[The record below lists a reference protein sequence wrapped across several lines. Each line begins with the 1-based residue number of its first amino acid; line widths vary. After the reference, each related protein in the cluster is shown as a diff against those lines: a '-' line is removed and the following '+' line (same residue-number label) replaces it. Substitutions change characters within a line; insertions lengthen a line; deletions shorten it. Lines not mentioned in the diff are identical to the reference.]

1 MSELILS
8 QLKSKP
14 KPSRRE
20 ENMIL
25 VKLEKKDP
33 ALKDTPVALNIP
45 IKNKVE
51 EFLIDRSKI
60 LEKIKPAPSNLRKT
74 ETKTETKIKTDKLI
88 GSDAKTDSENTA
100 ITKIKKTKKLKLVT
114 IDGDTDKLPDKPRE
128 TKKPTETII
137 SGPKSLLDIKEI
149 TDKLPDADEKIII
162 KAPVYYQN
170 NREIFI
176 NFINGLF
183 DPYKKE
189 IEENLENYSCDKSN
203 DGDFQLLFHQKIVR
217 DYLNLYTP
225 YRGLLLYH
233 GLGSGK
239 TCSSIAIAEGFK
251 SEKQIFVMTP
261 ASLRINY
268 IEELKK
274 CGDLMYRKTQYW
286 EFVNI
291 KDKPELIEPLSSTL
305 NLSTKFIKDNN
316 VVWFVNIKE
325 KKSNYNLLNVEEKN
339 SLDKQLDEMIKNK
352 FKFINY
358 NGIRNS
364 HLNALTLNNTINP
377 FSNSVIII
385 DEAHN
390 FVSRIVNKIQK
401 QKKGDLSLSLS
412 TKLYDLLMRAE
423 NARIVL
429 LSGTPI
435 INYPNEIGI
444 TMNILRGKI
453 KIWKMKLSINEERKL
468 SQETI
473 TKIFKSYSITNNII
487 DYIEY
492 RATSSTLIITRNP
505 FGFFSLK
512 NEGDNY
518 KNYNGILAGADG
530 NIDDDTFL
538 KLITKVLE
546 KNRIKI
552 VSGSLDIELFNCLPD
567 NLDDFAEYF
576 IEGSDKKRTTIPKV
590 RNMNLFKRRIIG
602 LTSYFPDIESL
613 LPSYQKEKD
622 FYIKKIPMSQFQF
635 MIYEEARVQERKL
648 EMNNSKRKKGGN
660 EMYEESVS
668 TYRIFSR
675 AFCNFVFPRPDITR
689 PLPNDGKEL
698 SSVINETVD
707 FEFDTEGIKD
717 ETQLEYENE
726 LNDIAS
732 EFSDDKEEREERE
745 EREGR
750 ESKELSYPER
760 IKVALKKLEDE
771 KDKYLTPDA
780 LKMYSPKFLNIL
792 DNIKDPSYVGLH
804 LMYSQFRTL
813 EGIGIFSLVLKS
825 NGFAQFKLKKD
836 GEWKIDIPLEDRGK
850 PTFVLYTGTETSEEK
865 EIIRN
870 IFNGDWEMI
879 PKSLREELEKISSN
893 NNFGEIIKVIMI
905 TASGAE
911 GISLKNVR
919 WVHLTDPYWHPVRLE
934 QVIGRARRICSH
946 KDLPPE
952 LRTVKVFL
960 YLMTFSDEQLSS
972 DLYKELRLKDKSK
985 LDYYKN
991 SEGDYI
997 LCGEKEK
1004 DKLKK
1009 EGYFCQQI
1017 PFTSDETLYEI
1028 STIKQNINKEILKNV
1043 KEAAIDCNIHRSFGG
1058 KDGLNCFSFGTVN
1071 SNKFSYNPSISNE
1084 EKDNI
1089 TDINKKQLTFKAVKV
1104 NIKDIGDVA
1113 LNRDTGDVYTLQSYI
1128 DKNPIQIGTLKKKKN
1143 QETGNEDY
1151 VFTRI

>member
-1 MSELILS
+1 MSESILS
-8 QLKSKP
+8 QLKNKP
-14 KPSRRE
+14 KPATQQ
-20 ENMIL
+20 ENKIL
-25 VKLEKKDP
+25 VKLEKKEP
-33 ALKDTPVALNIP
+33 ALKDNPIQLNIP
-45 IKNKVE
+45 IQNKIGDSS
-51 EFLIDRSKI
+51 IDRSRI
-60 LEKIKPAPSNLRKT
+60 LERLKGVSKTIYDKSKT
-74 ETKTETKIKTDKLI
+74 EPIKIESKKQETTDKTDKP
-88 GSDAKTDSENTA
+88 S
-100 ITKIKKTKKLKLVT
+100 ITPGKKSKKLKLVT
-114 IDGDTDKLPDKPRE
+114 VDGDEDKKPDKPRS
-128 TKKPTETII
+128 TKKPTEKVI
-137 SGPKSLLDIKEI
+137 SAPKTLLEFKEI
-149 TDKLPDADEKIII
+149 SERLPEPVEKIII
-162 KAPVYYQN
+162 KAPAYYQN

-176 NFINGLF
+176 NFINSLF
-183 DPYKKE
+183 EPYKKE
-189 IEENLENYSCDKSN
+189 IEENLENYSCDRAGSS
-203 DGDFQLLFHQKIVR
+203 DFQLLFHQKIVR

-251 SEKQIFVMTP
+251 SDKQIFVMTP
-261 ASLRINY
+261 ASLRTNY

-274 CGDLMYRKTQYW
+274 CGDLIYRKTQYW
-286 EFVNI
+286 EFISI
-291 KDKPELIEPLSSTL
+291 KDKPDLLEPLSAAL
-305 NLSTKFIKDNN
+305 NLTTKYIKDNKGAWLVN
-316 VVWFVNIKE
+316 VKE
-325 KKSNYNLLNVEEKN
+325 KTSNYESLSSEEKGN
-339 SLDKQLDEMIKNK
+339 LDKQLDEMIKNK

-358 NGIRNS
+358 NGMRNS
-364 HLNALTLNNTINP
+364 HLNTLTLNNTINP
-377 FSNSVIII
+377 FSNSVVII

-401 QKKGDLSLSLS
+401 QKKGNLSATLS

-453 KIWKMKLSINEERKL
+453 KTWKMKLSISEERKL

-473 TKIFKSYSITNNII
+473 TKIFKSYTLTNNII

-492 RATSSTLIITRNP
+492 KATSSTLVITRNP
-505 FGFFSLK
+505 FGFYALK
-512 NEGDNY
+512 NEGDDY
-518 KNYNGILAGADG
+518 KKYNGILAGIDG
-530 NIDDDTFL
+530 DVDDDTFL
-538 KLITKVLE
+538 KIITKVLE

-552 VSGSLDIELFNCLPD
+552 VSGSLDIELFNSLPD

-590 RNMNLFKRRIIG
+590 KNMNLFKRRILG
-602 LTSYFPDIESL
+602 LTSYFPDIEAL
-613 LPSYQKEKD
+613 LPAYQKEKD
-622 FYIKKIPMSQFQF
+622 FYVKKIPMSEFQF
-635 MIYEEARVQERKL
+635 MVYEEARVQERKL

-660 EMYEESVS
+660 DMYEESVS

-675 AFCNFVFPRPDITR
+675 AFCNFVFPRPDIVR
-689 PLPNDGKEL
+689 PLPKDGNEL
-698 SSVINETVD
+698 SAVVNETAD
-707 FEFDTEGIKD
+707 FDLDIEGIKD
-717 ETQLEYENE
+717 EAQLEDEQE
-726 LNDIAS
+726 LDEIAS
-732 EFSDDKEEREERE
+732 EFSDDKE
-745 EREGR
+745 G
-750 ESKELSYPER
+750 KEISYPER
-760 IKVALKKLEDE
+760 IKQALKSLEDQ
-771 KDKYLTPDA
+771 KDKYLTPEA
-780 LKMYSPKFLNIL
+780 LQTYSPKFLNML
-792 DNIKDPSYVGLH
+792 DNIKDPSFVGLH

-813 EGIGIFSLVLKS
+813 EGIGIFSLVLKA

-836 GEWKIDIPLEDRGK
+836 GDWKIDIPLEERGK
-850 PTFVLYTGTETSEEK
+850 PTFVLYTGTEAADEK

-870 IFNGDWEMI
+870 IFNGDWHMI
-879 PKSLREELEKISSN
+879 PKNLREELEKMSSN

-960 YLMTFSDEQLSS
+960 YLMTFAESQLTSDVSI
-972 DLYKELRLKDKSK
+972 ELRLKDKSK

-997 LCGEKEK
+997 LCGENEKEA
-1004 DKLKK
+1004 LKK
-1009 EGYFCQQI
+1009 EGHICNQV
-1017 PFTSDETLYEI
+1017 PFTSDEALYEI

-1043 KEAAIDCNIHRSFGG
+1043 KEAAIDCNIHTGFGN
-1058 KDGLNCFSFGTVN
+1058 KDGLNCFSFGTV
-1071 SNKFSYNPSISNE
+1071 SANKFSYNPSISNE

-1089 TDINKKQLTFKAVKV
+1089 TDINKTKVTFKAVKV
-1104 NIKDIGDVA
+1104 NIPEIGEAA
-1113 LNRDTGDVYTLQSYI
+1113 LNRDTGDVYTLQSYVN
-1128 DKNPIQIGTLKKKKN
+1128 KNPIQIGTLTKKKN
-1143 QETGNEDY
+1143 EETGKEDY